1 MSQKASSSSTSTPS
15 SIIRA
20 AFERLSFRSRKKKN
34 VKYDLVIEKK
44 EKQDADNSERDFE
57 VVTEEIPVQNIF

>member
-44 EKQDADNSERDFE
+44 EKPDSDKSERDFE

>member
-1 MSQKASSSSTSTPS
+1 MSQNASSSSTSSRS

-34 VKYDLVIEKK
+34 IKYDLVIEKK
-44 EKQDADNSERDFE
+44 EKPDADKSERDFE